1 VGRRSIT
8 DEGMAMSGDASM
20 TRLAGL
26 PFPHVD
32 LATAT
37 ELLLSPAGL
46 RTARPWRLINTFNIS
61 LLRGHPHYAA
71 ILDRDGV
78 NLADGKPVA
87 WVLRVLSRRTGQPS
101 SPEQVRGAA
110 LFSSALDQGR
120 ALGVRHYLLGGSPE
134 TLRALQEA
142 IAVRYPG
149 ALIAGAASP
158 PFRPMT
164 EAEMAAQ
171 DKAIRASGADLVWV
185 GLGTPKQDHECV
197 RLAESVG
204 RPAIAVGAAFEFLA
218 GTRPEAPVWV
228 QRMALEWLFRLVG
241 EPRRLWRRYTLGIAQ
256 FLLVVSGDLLPGR
269 GIPAREPVTSSS
281 LRATSAA
288 PKGDQLADG
297 RRSALP

>member
-1 VGRRSIT
+1 
-8 DEGMAMSGDASM
+8 MLADASM

-32 LATAT
+32 LAGAT

-46 RTARPWRLINTFNIS
+46 ATALPWRLINTFNIS
-61 LLRGHPHYAA
+61 LLRDNPHYAA
-71 ILDRDGV
+71 TLERNGV

-87 WVLRVLSRRTGQPS
+87 WVLRVLSRRTGHPS

-110 LFSSALDQGR
+110 LFGRALDQGR
-120 ALGVRHYLLGGSPE
+120 ALGIRHFLLGGTPE
-134 TLRALQEA
+134 TLAALQEA

-149 ALIAGAASP
+149 ALVVGAASP

-164 EAEMAAQ
+164 DAEVAAQ
-171 DKAIRASGADLVWV
+171 DEEIRACEADLVWV

-228 QRMALEWLFRLVG
+228 QRMALEWLFRLVT
-241 EPRRLWRRYTLGIAQ
+241 EPRRLWRRYTVGIAR
-256 FLLVVSGDLLPGR
+256 FLVVASRDLVPGR
-269 GIPAREPVTSSS
+269 GVTAEPLDDS
-281 LRATSAA
+281 LIT
-288 PKGDQLADG
+288 PGDVSHAK
-297 RRSALP
+297 A